1 MGTSNYKYDIL
12 SKKSIKGSEELLPYF
27 FADTPQGAETIYN
40 KYNKLLNMLAS
51 EYSRTTNIPKSDLFG
66 EALIGLAKACKNWDP
81 NRSSDF
87 KIYAIYRIKDELNE
101 YVRNN
106 MAVVTI
112 PSYIKKANS
121 HLNEIKSICKRYDI
135 DHAVILVDQ
144 DIPDS
149 LREVD
154 AIRLTNLVLFI
165 IRAAKRACVEYNE
178 FLKKIEILPQDMIL
192 DDFNEDTISSTHENR
207 VEAALIVEK
216 LKGMMDPITL
226 AICEGIM
233 ADKSF
238 EQIGKELG
246 CSKASISNK
255 IKAFKAQISNFE
267 KGEDNL

>member
-1 MGTSNYKYDIL
+1 MNTNSYKYDIV
-12 SKKSIKGSEELLPYF
+12 SKKSVKGTEGLLPYF
-27 FADTPQGAETIYN
+27 FADTPQKAEEIYN

-51 EYSRTTNIPKSDLFG
+51 KYAATTNIPKSDLFG
-66 EALIGLAKACKNWDP
+66 EALMGLAKACKNWDP
-81 NRSSDF
+81 NRSSNF

-106 MAVVTI
+106 IAVVTI
-112 PSYIKKANS
+112 PSHIKKANS

-135 DHAVILVDQ
+135 DYTVILIDQ
-144 DIPDS
+144 NIPDN

-165 IRAAKRACVEYNE
+165 IRAAKRACVEYGE
-178 FLKKIEILPQDMIL
+178 FLKKIEVLPKDMVL
-192 DDFNEDTISSTHENR
+192 EDFDENVNSSSCEDR

-216 LKGMMDPITL
+216 LKGMMDPTTL

-238 EQIGKELG
+238 DQIGKELG
-246 CSKASISNK
+246 YSKASISNK
-255 IKAFKAQISNFE
+255 LKTFKKSVE
-267 KGEDNL
+267 CVE

>member
-1 MGTSNYKYDIL
+1 MDTSNYKYDIL
-12 SKKSIKGSEELLPYF
+12 SKKSIKRSEELLPYF
-27 FADTPQGAETIYN
+27 FADTPQKAEVIYN
-40 KYNKLLNMLAS
+40 KYNKLLNVLAS
-51 EYSRTTNIPKSDLFG
+51 RYAVTTNIPKSDLFG

-106 MAVVTI
+106 MTVVTI

-135 DHAVILVDQ
+135 DHAIILVDQ
-144 DIPDS
+144 DIPDN

-165 IRAAKRACVEYNE
+165 IRAAKRACIEYNE
-178 FLKKIEILPQDMIL
+178 FLTKIEILPQNMAL
-192 DDFNEDTISSTHENR
+192 DDFDEDVVNSAYENR
-207 VEAALIVEK
+207 IEATLIVEK

-238 EQIGKELG
+238 DQIGKELG

-255 IKAFKAQISNFE
+255 LKAFKESVGHVE
-267 KGEDNL
+267 

>member
-1 MGTSNYKYDIL
+1 MNTNNYKYDIV
-12 SKKSIKGSEELLPYF
+12 SKKSVKGAEGLLPYF
-27 FADTPQGAETIYN
+27 FADTPQKAEEIYK
-40 KYNKLLNMLAS
+40 KYNKLLNMLAGQ
-51 EYSRTTNIPKSDLFG
+51 YATATNIPKSDLFG
-66 EALIGLAKACKNWDP
+66 EALMGLAKACKNWDP

-106 MAVVTI
+106 ITVVTI
-112 PSYIKKANS
+112 PSHIKKANS

-135 DHAVILVDQ
+135 DYTVILIDQ

-165 IRAAKRACVEYNE
+165 IRAAKRACVEYSE
-178 FLKKIEILPQDMIL
+178 FLKKIEVLPKDMIFE
-192 DDFNEDTISSTHENR
+192 DFDESVAGSSEEDR
-207 VEAALIVEK
+207 MEAILIVEK

-238 EQIGKELG
+238 DQIGKELG
-246 CSKASISNK
+246 YSKASISNK
-255 IKAFKAQISNFE
+255 LKAFKAQIDCFE
-267 KGEDNL
+267 KGEDN

>member
-1 MGTSNYKYDIL
+1 MGTNNYKYDIL
-12 SKKSIKGSEELLPYF
+12 SKKPVKSSEELLPYF
-27 FADTPQGAETIYN
+27 FADTPQKAEVIYN

-51 EYSRTTNIPKSDLFG
+51 KYATATNIPKSDLFG

-87 KIYAIYRIKDELNE
+87 KIYAIYRIKDELSE

-106 MAVVTI
+106 MTVVTI

-149 LREVD
+149 LREAD

-165 IRAAKRACVEYNE
+165 IRAAKRACVEYSE
-178 FLKKIEILPQDMIL
+178 FLKKIEVLPQNMVL
-192 DDFNEDTISSTHENR
+192 DDFDENIDSSSCEER
-207 VEAALIVEK
+207 IEAALIVEK
-216 LKGMMDPITL
+216 LKGMMDPTML

-238 EQIGKELG
+238 DQIGKELG
-246 CSKASISNK
+246 CSKTSISNK
-255 IKAFKAQISNFE
+255 LKAFKESVGHVE
-267 KGEDNL
+267 